1 VEKFYKRKA
10 RKMEKKI
17 YDILV
22 ECGTNER
29 LDEILTKNKDYL
41 ALHQSL
47 SQAEEEKERLLT
59 RLRELDHTITDLY
72 SEMIAFH
79 TNMAYRQ
86 GLKDKDAI
94 LKEWDLFQK

>member
-1 VEKFYKRKA
+1 
-10 RKMEKKI
+10 MEKKI

-47 SQAEEEKERLLT
+47 S
-59 RLRELDHTITDLY
+59 
-72 SEMIAFH
+72 AFPW
-79 TNMAYRQ
+79 NS
-86 GLKDKDAI
+86 
-94 LKEWDLFQK
+94 